1 MRISDWSSDVC
12 SSDLARPEGSGAF
25 AAGMADA
32 LIEDA
37 VRARIAQFGPEP
49 LGMDIAVGIVEM
61 RVAVRETAN
70 VVETGLEVDGIDAHV
85 DLLGGLVGRGEKSG
99 AVVPRFRDR
108 GVQRQ
113 ARIKDAE
120 AAVGK
125 TAALGIEMGEGRHDR
140 CRARSEEH
148 TSELQSLMRISY
160 AVFCLTKKKNSLHH
174 SLTPLP

>member
-12 SSDLARPEGSGAF
+12 SSDLAF

-99 AVVPRFRDR
+99 AGVPRFRDR

-113 ARIKDAE
+113 EI
-120 AAVGK
+120 
-125 TAALGIEMGEGRHDR
+125 GRAS
-140 CRARSEEH
+140 CRERVC
-148 TSELQSLMRISY
+148 QY
-160 AVFCLTKKKNSLHH
+160 V
-174 SLTPLP
+174 

>member
-1 MRISDWSSDVC
+1 
-12 SSDLARPEGSGAF
+12 
-25 AAGMADA
+25 
-32 LIEDA
+32 
-37 VRARIAQFGPEP
+37 
-49 LGMDIAVGIVEM
+49 M

-113 ARIKDAE
+113 ARIKDAD

-125 TAALGIEMGEGRHDR
+125 TAALGIELGEGGHDR
-140 CRARSEEH
+140 CRAGTRNTVLGRH
-148 TSELQSLMRISY
+148 MREPADFVAEAALRQRLDLY
-160 AVFCLTKKKNSLHH
+160 NRPPTLRK
-174 SLTPLP
+174 

>member
-12 SSDLARPEGSGAF
+12 SSDLAF

-70 VVETGLEVDGIDAHV
+70 VVETGLEVDGIDAHEI
-85 DLLGGLVGRGEKSG
+85 GRASCRERVSQYVYISVV
-99 AVVPRFRDR
+99 AV
-108 GVQRQ
+108 
-113 ARIKDAE
+113 
-120 AAVGK
+120 
-125 TAALGIEMGEGRHDR
+125 
-140 CRARSEEH
+140 S
-148 TSELQSLMRISY
+148 
-160 AVFCLTKKKNSLHH
+160 LTKKK
-174 SLTPLP
+174 

>member
-1 MRISDWSSDVC
+1 
-12 SSDLARPEGSGAF
+12 
-25 AAGMADA
+25 
-32 LIEDA
+32 
-37 VRARIAQFGPEP
+37 
-49 LGMDIAVGIVEM
+49 MDIAVGIVEM

-125 TAALGIEMGEGRHDR
+125 TAALGIEMGEEIGRAS
-140 CRARSEEH
+140 CRGRVVQDVEIRVGGES
-148 TSELQSLMRISY
+148 
-160 AVFCLTKKKNSLHH
+160 
-174 SLTPLP
+174 

>member
-1 MRISDWSSDVC
+1 MPFLPAIGQE
-12 SSDLARPEGSGAF
+12 ARPEGSGAF

-125 TAALGIEMGEGRHDR
+125 TAALGIEMGEGR
-140 CRARSEEH
+140 SEEH
-148 TSELQSLMRISY
+148 TSELQYLMRISY
-160 AVFCLTKKKNSLHH
+160 A
-174 SLTPLP
+174 

>member
-1 MRISDWSSDVC
+1 MPFLPAIGQE
-12 SSDLARPEGSGAF
+12 ARPEGSGAF

-85 DLLGGLVGRGEKSG
+85 DL
-99 AVVPRFRDR
+99 
-108 GVQRQ
+108 
-113 ARIKDAE
+113 
-120 AAVGK
+120 
-125 TAALGIEMGEGRHDR
+125 
-140 CRARSEEH
+140 RSEEH

-160 AVFCLTKKKNSLHH
+160 AVFCLKKK
-174 SLTPLP
+174 TKDM